1 MLELRVV
8 KQSENIKAKITEAN
22 SRISSL
28 VNDKR
33 QLEAKIATLEK
44 SNADLQEKAEN
55 AAATQSPEEA
65 AKQAAI
71 VVRVCFICLP
81 RFSYVF
87 VDRFGGRER

>member
-44 SNADLQEKAEN
+44 SNADLQAKAEN
-55 AAATQSPEEA
+55 AAATQSSEEA

-71 VVRVCFICLP
+71 VVRVCFIRFP
-81 RFSYVF
+81 QFSYVQ
-87 VDRFGGRER
+87 